1 MTHLRSHVSFMM
13 PMIHWYKQDFEF
25 WVVLED
31 ALLSLSKPNGWKKP
45 ISFEENVNIC

>member
-1 MTHLRSHVSFMM
+1 MM

-25 WVVLED
+25 WVVLKD